1 MPRSYYPM
9 SASTGM
15 VWAPPRS
22 LATTCGI
29 TFVFS
34 SCGYLDVSVPRVRL
48 QTCWICNLQLHGLPH
63 SETPGSKIICIYPE
77 LIAAYRVLLRLREPR
92 HPPCALLCFLSLMIR
107 SSTGSA
113 LVNCISSLALSSHSI
128 CQRSFSRENPDSMN
142 ARLPRREIIFKHLLP
157 SRNRTAVRL
166 VENKG
171 LEPLTLCVQGRCS
184 KPTELIPRTV
194 VPGRLELPTSTL
206 SVWRSNQ
213 LSYRTG

>member
-63 SETPGSKIICIYPE
+63 SETPGSKIICIYPG

-128 CQRSFSRENPDSMN
+128 CQRSFSREKPGLDERTPSAARNHIQISSSFSEPD
-142 ARLPRREIIFKHLLP
+142 RRPAGGE
-157 SRNRTAVRL
+157 
-166 VENKG
+166 
-171 LEPLTLCVQGRCS
+171 
-184 KPTELIPRTV
+184 
-194 VPGRLELPTSTL
+194 
-206 SVWRSNQ
+206 
-213 LSYRTG
+213 